1 MNAPRSIRQFAAV
14 IAALSALT
22 LAGCSGSAGEPAA
35 VPAPVPVRVTSP
47 GALQTDARAHAV
59 GRLEAADE
67 AVLSF
72 RTGGVIREIRVDIGD
87 RVRRG
92 QVLATL
98 ESTDV
103 DAAVTRAQQ
112 QRDQAARDLERW
124 NALAD
129 RQLVARKTADDAR
142 TALRTAEA
150 DLAAAR
156 FTRRHTT
163 IVADADGV
171 VLERR
176 AEPGETVLGGQAVL
190 RTSGEE
196 QGWRLRLEV
205 ADRDAVRMAVGA
217 RAEVRVDAFP
227 ATPLRAEVVRIGGQA
242 NRDSGAVSLELAVE
256 DGGLALK
263 SGLIAKA
270 EIALS
275 QQAGVAVP
283 VEALVHAEGNS
294 GAVMVVRGGV
304 ARRLPVTL
312 GKVEGERVTIAS
324 GLPADAQLIVE
335 GAAYVDDGQS
345 VSVNR

>member
-1 MNAPRSIRQFAAV
+1 MNDSVSIRQFAAV
-14 IAALSALT
+14 LAVLA
-22 LAGCSGSAGEPAA
+22 LAGCRGGANETATAPAA
-35 VPAPVPVRVTSP
+35 VPVQVAAP
-47 GALQTDARAHAV
+47 GALDGQARARAV

-67 AVLSF
+67 AALSF
-72 RTGGVIREIRVDIGD
+72 RTGGVIRDIRVDIGD

-112 QRDQAARDLERW
+112 QREQAARDLERW
-124 NALAD
+124 SALAD

-156 FTRRHTT
+156 FARRYTA

-176 AEPGETVLGGQAVL
+176 AEPGETVLGGQPVL
-190 RTSGEE
+190 RLSGENG
-196 QGWRLRLEV
+196 GWRVRVEV
-205 ADRDAVRMAVGA
+205 ADREAVRIAVGA
-217 RAEVRVDAFP
+217 PAEIRVDAFP
-227 ATPLRAEVVRIGGQA
+227 AQPLRAGVVRVGGQA
-242 NRDSGAVSLELAVE
+242 DRDSGAIAVELAV
-256 DGGLALK
+256 DDAALALK

-275 QQAGVAVP
+275 QQEGLAVP
-283 VEALVHAEGNS
+283 VEALVHAEGDA
-294 GAVMVVRGGV
+294 GAVMVVRDGV

-312 GKVEGERVTIAS
+312 GKVEGERVAVLS
-324 GLPADAQLIVE
+324 GLPANAQVIVQ
-335 GAAYVDDGQS
+335 GAAYVDDGQP
-345 VSVNR
+345 VAVKR

>member
-1 MNAPRSIRQFAAV
+1 MNMNDPISIRQFG
-14 IAALSALT
+14 AALAIL
-22 LAGCSGSAGEPAA
+22 LIIGCSSDASETAVAPAT
-35 VPAPVPVRVTSP
+35 VPVRIVAP
-47 GALQTDARAHAV
+47 GTLQTLSQAHGV

-67 AVLSF
+67 AALSF

-103 DAAVTRAQQ
+103 EATVTKAQQ
-112 QRDQAARDLERW
+112 QRDQAARDVERW
-124 NALAD
+124 IALAD

-156 FTRRHTT
+156 FARRHTT

-176 AEPGETVLGGQAVL
+176 AEPGETAAGGQAIL
-190 RTSGEE
+190 RISGEGE
-196 QGWRLRLEV
+196 GWRLRLEV
-205 ADRDAVRMAVGA
+205 ADRDAVRIAVGA
-217 RAEVRVDAFP
+217 EAQVRVDAFP
-227 ATPLRAEVVRIGGQA
+227 VTPLPAKVLRIGGQA
-242 NRDSGAVSLELAVE
+242 NRDSGAVSVELAVA

-263 SGLIAKA
+263 SGLVAKA
-270 EIALS
+270 DIALS
-275 QQAGVAVP
+275 QGAGLAVP
-283 VEALVHAEGNS
+283 VEALVRAEGS
-294 GAVMVVRGGV
+294 EGAVMVVRDGIAQRV
-304 ARRLPVTL
+304 AVTL
-312 GKVEGERVTIAS
+312 GKVEGERVAITS
-324 GLPADAQLIVE
+324 GLPANAQVIVQ
-335 GAAYVDDGQS
+335 GAAYVDDGQA

>member
-1 MNAPRSIRQFAAV
+1 MSMNDSTSIRQFGAV
-14 IAALSALT
+14 LAILVV
-22 LAGCSGSAGEPAA
+22 AGCGSGAGETPVAPAT
-35 VPAPVPVRVTSP
+35 VPVRIAP
-47 GALQTDARAHAV
+47 PRALETLSRTHAV

-67 AVLSF
+67 AALSF

-92 QVLATL
+92 EVLATL

-103 DAAVTRAQQ
+103 EATVTKAQQ

-124 NALAD
+124 TALAD

-176 AEPGETVLGGQAVL
+176 AEPGETVAGGQVIV
-190 RTSGEE
+190 RMSGEGE
-196 QGWRLRLEV
+196 GWRLRLEV
-205 ADRDAVRMAVGA
+205 ADRDAVRIAAGA
-217 RAEVRVDAFP
+217 EAQVRVDAFP
-227 ATPLRAEVVRIGGQA
+227 ATPLPAKVMRIGGQA
-242 NRDSGAVSLELAVE
+242 NRDSGAVSVELAIA

-263 SGLIAKA
+263 SGLVAKA
-270 EIALS
+270 DIALS
-275 QQAGVAVP
+275 QRAGLAVP
-283 VEALVHAEGNS
+283 VEALVRAEGS
-294 GAVMVVRGGV
+294 AGAVMVVRDGV
-304 ARRLPVTL
+304 ARRVAVTL
-312 GKVEGERVTIAS
+312 GKVEGERVAITS
-324 GLPADAQLIVE
+324 GLPADAQVIVQ
-335 GAAYVDDGQS
+335 GAAYVDDGQT
-345 VSVNR
+345 VSVRR